1 MRERCPCAVVPPPYP
16 KEDWKTYN
24 VEQVDLR
31 DKMYIEWEQRKQKE
45 AVEEE
50 DKRKAA
56 EEEAVNDQYCL
67 YSCALLL
74 PHVVPR
80 RSSAPAGA
88 AGCPLERVRGGVESV
103 S

>member
-1 MRERCPCAVVPPPYP
+1 MPPLPIRGSQMQT
-16 KEDWKTYN
+16 KS
-24 VEQVDLR
+24 LR
-31 DKMYIEWEQRKQKE
+31 MEGSPASRG
-45 AVEEE
+45 AEE

-80 RSSAPAGA
+80 RSSEPAGA
-88 AGCPLERVRGGVESV
+88 AGCALERVRGGVESG